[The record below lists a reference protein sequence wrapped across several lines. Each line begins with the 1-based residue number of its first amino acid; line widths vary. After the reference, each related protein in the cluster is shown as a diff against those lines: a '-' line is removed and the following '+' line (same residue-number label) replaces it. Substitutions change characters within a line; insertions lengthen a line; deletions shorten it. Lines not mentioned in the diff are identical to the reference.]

1 MLQNFLAKRRELRR
15 YFEQYPELQAKVIE
29 LDTPVPF
36 ELLLQQ
42 LAPTRS

>member
-29 LDTPVPF
+29 LAPVPF